1 MNSRAKPIMYLQ
13 FPDDNSHVRA
23 YDERYNDRDVAYV
36 RSDLVEQITVYD
48 AGIVWNEERFLGG
61 ADIDVPEWNELLKEP
76 RTYFVYDEE
85 SGGIVPYDTD
95 SDGTRTDV

>member
-36 RSDLVEQITVYD
+36 RSDLVEQMTVSD
-48 AGIVWNEERFLGG
+48 TGIVWNEERFLG
-61 ADIDVPEWNELLKEP
+61 DVDVREWNELLAKP
-76 RTYFVYDEE
+76 RTYFVFDEE
-85 SGGIVPYDTD
+85 SGGIKGVDPDA
-95 SDGTRTDV
+95 